1 MDNLREEIAKSEHEQ
16 WVRWAKAL
24 LPVLKLLTKHHLPYG
39 DWREEGNCACDT
51 CNRIKRWEKL
61 FVPYEELTEEMKE
74 LDRKEA
80 DQIINLLADHGYGKM
95 VEGEE
100 RVSFTSGE
108 FGGRCVYREKI
119 FQPIERIK

>member
-1 MDNLREEIAKSEHEQ
+1 MDNLREEIKGILNKNELGKC
-16 WVRWAKAL
+16 KASDC
-24 LPVLKLLTKHHLPYG
+24 PDNK
-39 DWREEGNCACDT
+39 DNCSGCQ
-51 CNRIKRWEKL
+51 
-61 FVPYEELTEEMKE
+61 
-74 LDRKEA
+74 A

-95 VEGEE
+95 VDGEE